1 MPEKHGLVQQ
11 QGFRRHDRQ
20 ASSHRTVLS
29 RLQRRDLYVL
39 HLVLV
44 IQSRH
49 GFKSAGWHD
58 GRCVWTSRFPY
69 VYQGA
74 DVGVPYRVAFRIP
87 SSELLGRRYRHYLR
101 LVGVRRGHLY
111 PNAIL
116 FKGRQIALRHHIE
129 SRRHPITVRN

>member
-1 MPEKHGLVQQ
+1 MGPNQPKDTVDHERQTGIAFRMPEKHGLVQQ

-87 SSELLGRRYRHYLR
+87 VENVCHRRQKQRDA
-101 LVGVRRGHLY
+101 VV
-111 PNAIL
+111 
-116 FKGRQIALRHHIE
+116 
-129 SRRHPITVRN
+129 

>member
-87 SSELLGRRYRHYLR
+87 IYRQHHLQDHIARRE
-101 LVGVRRGHLY
+101 
-111 PNAIL
+111 
-116 FKGRQIALRHHIE
+116 RHHATDSI
-129 SRRHPITVRN
+129 